1 MCPVEV
7 KYWSRNFPKENS
19 STLSDIVLI
28 TPLIYINTVFDNHF
42 FLPDPI
48 MV

>member
-7 KYWSRNFPKENS
+7 KYWFRNFPKEN

-28 TPLIYINTVFDNHF
+28 TALIHINIIFDNHF

-48 MV
+48 MI